1 MRKLKIGDKI
11 KWNLPIGGNLIYTVL
26 DIDILREQT
35 VLITPNKT
43 YHFDNQILVQ
53 WQERDG
59 NITQSWGY
67 SLDEINQLISR
78 GEISIL
84 NSELEPYQHL
94 PKFSF
99 SN

>member
-26 DIDILREQT
+26 DIDALREQT

-53 WQERDG
+53 WQEWDG
-59 NITQSWGY
+59 NIAQCWNY
-67 SLDEINQLISR
+67 SLDSLNQEIAR
-78 GEISIL
+78 GRILIL
-84 NSELEPYQHL
+84 NEIEPCKHL

-99 SN
+99 NN